1 MKELKRAALILLAA
15 IIGTLS
21 SGPLCAENDR
31 PVAQV
36 QGIVVDLCDAL
47 AAVGP
52 GDRLPVVIDGVFWI
66 GPEHQ
71 AFYDRTTPECDSDI
85 QPLAWVEFD
94 RSYKEP
100 PELAKLIK
108 KDHRARV
115 TFTGELWGPARYPPD
130 DLSLPPGI
138 SYRNRAGSPGRY
150 GHHFKYRT
158 KLVVFE
164 ASNVQSLPDGAPWPP
179 RSFALPRSPFP
190 TATRAEIPTVYPERA
205 AYLGISG
212 DVVVEVE
219 LKIGNVISTKVVS
232 GDRLLVQETLDV
244 INTWKFDPSAQATF
258 TTTFSY
264 RFEDNLPSTTTSVR
278 VYTEL
283 PVRVEVIAPRS
294 NW

>member
-1 MKELKRAALILLAA
+1 MKELKRAAIILLAA
-15 IIGTLS
+15 IIGTVSLRS
-21 SGPLCAENDR
+21 LRAENDQ

-36 QGIVVDLCDAL
+36 QGIVVDLCAAL

-52 GDRLPVVIDGVFWI
+52 GDRLPVIVHGVFWV

-71 AFYDRTTPECDSDI
+71 ALYDLANPECDFDT
-85 QPLAWVEFD
+85 QPLTWVEFD

-100 PELAKLIK
+100 PGLAKLIK
-108 KDHRARV
+108 KDQRARV
-115 TFTGELWGPARYPPD
+115 TFIGELWGPARHPPD
-130 DLSLPPGI
+130 DLSLPPAI

-150 GHHFKYRT
+150 GHHFKFRT
-158 KLVVFE
+158 QLVVFE
-164 ASNVQSLPDGAPWPP
+164 ASNIQALPEGAPWPP

-190 TATRAEIPTVYPERA
+190 VVSRAEIPTAYPERA

-219 LKIGNVISTKVVS
+219 LKIGNVVSTKVVS

-244 INTWKFDPSAQATF
+244 IGTWKFDPSAQATF

-264 RFEDNLPSTTTSVR
+264 RFEDNLPSTTASVR
-278 VYTEL
+278 VHTEL
-283 PVRVEVIAPRS
+283 PVKVEIVAPRS